1 MDTEVPGI
9 PTDPEAGITPPP
21 ARAGL
26 PTPEAWRARPRTPL
40 AASPSPNSAP
50 TSSRVPTGSARR
62 TPKKGAQQEPPPC
75 GEELRLGF
83 LTPSW
88 STEGRGKVTY
98 YYPRTCLAGPFSGVA
113 AQMSEPLPLGPRV
126 SPSSIQ
132 PPAAQQR
139 LLTARARAA
148 AGGEEAA
155 AAGACCAHLHRG
167 AQPPQR
173 DLPNHAPRGPHRP
186 VVACIRLLG
195 WPGRNSSLTI
205 RRPFLSA
212 ERLLSASSE
221 VQPPNAHNWALN
233 FE

>member
-1 MDTEVPGI
+1 MDIEVPGV
-9 PTDPEAGITPPP
+9 PTDPEGGITPPP
-21 ARAGL
+21 PA
-26 PTPEAWRARPRTPL
+26 ARPGRPPYPRGPESPPENL
-40 AASPSPNSAP
+40 AG
-50 TSSRVPTGSARR
+50 RVPIPKLSTHLLTGPYRSAQR

-75 GEELRLGF
+75 EEELGLGF

-88 STEGRGKVTY
+88 STERRGKVTY
-98 YYPRTCLAGPFSGVA
+98 YCPRTCLAGPFSGVA
-113 AQMSEPLPLGPRV
+113 AQMSELLPLGPRV

-148 AGGEEAA
+148 AGAW
-155 AAGACCAHLHRG
+155 CAHLHQG
-167 AQPPQR
+167 TQPPQR
-173 DLPNHAPRGPHRP
+173 DLPNPEPRGPHRP

-212 ERLLSASSE
+212 ERLLSGSSE